1 MFSKKYLLI
10 VVGFAIGGAAVIQL
24 TDWISNTLGAD
35 SPWRIALLLLPIL
48 ALIALAMKLEWR
60 QFQAW
65 DELQK
70 RVHLEAMTL
79 ASAAM
84 VTFVCCVTIV
94 EHVSG
99 KPVAPMLSV
108 ALVHAATYFVAL
120 GILRR
125 RYQ

>member
-10 VVGFAIGGAAVIQL
+10 VIGFAIGGAAVIQL
-24 TDWISNTLGAD
+24 ADWISNSLGAD
-35 SPWRIALLLLPIL
+35 SPWRIALVLLPIV
-48 ALIALAMKLEWR
+48 ALIALALKLEWR

-84 VTFVCCVTIV
+84 VVFVCCATII

-99 KPVAPMLSV
+99 EPVAPMLSV
-108 ALVHAATYFVAL
+108 VVVHGATYFVAL

>member
-10 VVGFAIGGAAVIQL
+10 VVGFAIGGATVIQL
-24 TDWISNTLGAD
+24 SDWISDTLGAD
-35 SPWRIALLLLPIL
+35 SPWRIVLVLLPIVAMITL
-48 ALIALAMKLEWR
+48 ALKLEWR

-70 RVHLEAMTL
+70 RVHLDAMTL

-84 VTFVCCVTIV
+84 VTYVCCVTII

-99 KPVAPMLSV
+99 EPLAPMLSV
-108 ALVHAATYFVAL
+108 VVVHAVTYFVAL
-120 GILRR
+120 AALRR

>member
-24 TDWISNTLGAD
+24 ADWASGSLVVD
-35 SPWRIALLLLPIL
+35 SPLRIGLVLLPIV
-48 ALIALAMKLEWR
+48 ALIALALKLEWH

-84 VTFVCCVTIV
+84 VTYVCCATII

-99 KPVAPMLSV
+99 EPLAPMLSV
-108 ALVHAATYFVAL
+108 VVVHAATYFVAL

>member
-24 TDWISNTLGAD
+24 TDWLGDMVSAD
-35 SPWRIALLLLPIL
+35 SPWRIALVLLPIA
-48 ALIALAMKLEWR
+48 ALIALALKLEWR

-84 VTFVCCVTIV
+84 VTFVCCATVV
-94 EHVSG
+94 EHISG
-99 KPVAPMLSV
+99 EPLAPMLSV
-108 ALVHAATYFVAL
+108 VVVHAATYFVAL

>member
-10 VVGFAIGGAAVIQL
+10 VIGFAIGGAAVIQL
-24 TDWISNTLGAD
+24 ADWTSNALGAD
-35 SPWRIALLLLPIL
+35 SPWRIALVLLPIV
-48 ALIALAMKLEWR
+48 ALIALALKREWH

-84 VTFVCCVTIV
+84 VVFICCATIV
-94 EHVSG
+94 EHVTG
-99 KPVAPMLSV
+99 EPLAPMLSV
-108 ALVHAATYFVAL
+108 VIVHAATYFVAL